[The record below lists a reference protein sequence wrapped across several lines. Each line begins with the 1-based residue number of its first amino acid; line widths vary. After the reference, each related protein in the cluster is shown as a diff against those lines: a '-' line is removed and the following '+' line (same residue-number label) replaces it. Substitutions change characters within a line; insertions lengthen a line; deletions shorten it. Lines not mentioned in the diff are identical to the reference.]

1 MVQISSGLS
10 INSLIWI
17 NSLEPE
23 SRGTTE
29 RVHDDLQPFC
39 VSIGLPFRS
48 FEPKTADELLA
59 LLAKIAGE
67 AAEGLK
73 PIIHFDTHG
82 SANDGIFIAA
92 SKESVPWQRLVNSL
106 RPINISTKNKLCVV
120 SAACCSWE
128 TIKNIT
134 VTKPSP
140 FFILVAPEETV
151 TFGFIEDNTSRFY
164 EKVFKELDLVSAH
177 QECFAPKLKLFHC
190 EKVLAVALT
199 RYVRDNCKG
208 KGGKERRENLM
219 TQYFGETGLPNTRH
233 NRQLIRKTAKATTRP
248 NQKLIDRYVNTFLV
262 GKRIDFGIDKLMTL
276 VAEAS
281 AKREKL
287 TPKVDKVKSP
297 GRSAT

>member
-73 PIIHFDTHG
+73 PIIQFDTHG

-106 RPINISTKNKLCVV
+106 RPINIATKNNLCVV

-128 TIKNIT
+128 AIKKIT
-134 VTKPSP
+134 VT
-140 FFILVAPEETV
+140 
-151 TFGFIEDNTSRFY
+151 
-164 EKVFKELDLVSAH
+164 
-177 QECFAPKLKLFHC
+177 
-190 EKVLAVALT
+190 
-199 RYVRDNCKG
+199 
-208 KGGKERRENLM
+208 
-219 TQYFGETGLPNTRH
+219 
-233 NRQLIRKTAKATTRP
+233 
-248 NQKLIDRYVNTFLV
+248 
-262 GKRIDFGIDKLMTL
+262 
-276 VAEAS
+276 
-281 AKREKL
+281 
-287 TPKVDKVKSP
+287 
-297 GRSAT
+297 